1 MKATDSHRYLL
12 LVFLTQG
19 LGKELSN
26 TPPEPYSRTFY
37 PHAVKHLS
45 VTHSIMWSFCT
56 RELSL
61 DDKVIYIFFKS
72 PRDFPRGP
80 VVKNPP
86 CNAGDAGSIPGQ
98 GTHIP
103 YAMEQLRPCALTTE
117 PVHPSKRS
125 CMKQ

>member
-12 LVFLTQG
+12 LVFLTQS

-61 DDKVIYIFFKS
+61 DDKVIYIFLLRKS
-72 PRDFPRGP
+72 ETLQVFLAL
-80 VVKNPP
+80 VVSALALRSLCMHVKLLQSYLTLCNRMDSTPP
-86 CNAGDAGSIPGQ
+86 GYS
-98 GTHIP
+98 
-103 YAMEQLRPCALTTE
+103 
-117 PVHPSKRS
+117 VHGILQARILE
-125 CMKQ
+125 

>member
-12 LVFLTQG
+12 LVFLTQS

-98 GTHIP
+98 GTKIP
-103 YAMEQLRPCALTTE
+103 HAIELLSLHTTTRE
-117 PVHPSKRS
+117 SVCHNKR
-125 CMKQ
+125 CHMT